1 MTVASDLVLSDGRMV
16 WNYKFE
22 NKGGATTLKCA
33 PISAFSPN
41 VETWKITEDGSIHC
55 IADNPV
61 QCQQPHGFP
70 LAPSANT
77 AN

>member
-22 NKGGATTLKCA
+22 NKGGANTLKCV
-33 PISAFSPN
+33 PLNAFSPN
-41 VETWKITEDGSIHC
+41 VETWKITADGSIHC
-55 IADNPV
+55 IADNTV
-61 QCQQPHGFP
+61 QCQQPNGFP
-70 LAPSANT
+70 LAPSANA